1 MPIGDDFPQVLDA
14 ARLGADWAWA
24 ALYRDLVP
32 SARGYLAAR
41 GAPDPDD
48 VVGETF
54 LQMVRDLPT
63 FEGGERELRAWVFT
77 IVHHRLLDARRR
89 EARRPLQPASDE
101 ALVRAGVRAGEVG
114 DVEDEA
120 MAGLT
125 VARLRQLVGRLSAD
139 QQDVLLLRLFG
150 DLAIADVAAIVGK
163 RPGAVKALLRRGLAS
178 LRKEISRE
186 GVPI

>member
-1 MPIGDDFPQVLDA
+1 MPFGDDFPQVLDA

-32 SARGYLAAR
+32 SVRGYLRAR

-48 VVGETF
+48 LVGETF
-54 LQMVRDLPT
+54 LQMVRDLPR

-77 IVHHRLLDARRR
+77 IVHHRMLDAGRR
-89 EARRPLQPASDE
+89 EARRP
-101 ALVRAGVRAGEVG
+101 VRAAPDESLVRAGEVG
-114 DVEDEA
+114 NVEDEA
-120 MAGLT
+120 MGGLT
-125 VARLRQLVGRLSAD
+125 VARVRRLVGRLSPD

-150 DLAIADVAAIVGK
+150 DLAVTEVASIVHK

-178 LRKEISRE
+178 LRREISRE
-186 GVPI
+186 GVSI